1 MEEVLPS
8 VKNVKKK
15 LKRRESKEQPSSRTA
30 FLLAC
35 KRYERLLIK
44 YMYLE
49 CTPPPTND
57 RGPRT
62 KHPMGEECGACQE
75 ISGEHVSKIQNKVC
89 SLE

>member
-15 LKRRESKEQPSSRTA
+15 LKRRQSKEQPSSRTA

-35 KRYERLLIK
+35 KSHHRLLIN

-57 RGPRT
+57 RGPGRST
-62 KHPMGEECGACQE
+62 PWGKSAGHAGDVRGTCVKNTE
-75 ISGEHVSKIQNKVC
+75 
-89 SLE
+89 